1 MVERWLWNEKVEMM
15 SSDEIIEI
23 QTKKL
28 RKQIKYCY
36 ETSPLYYK
44 KKFDEIGAKPDDIK
58 TFEDFRKLPIMLTKD
73 DERQSQQE
81 SLERF
86 GHPFGLHL
94 CAPLEKIV
102 GVSSTSGTTG
112 NPVFYAFTERDIRA
126 TNEALARGYWRAGIR
141 PGDTVLHA
149 FGLSMWVAGIPIVR
163 ALTAMGTRPV
173 PVGAEAGT
181 ERLLLMARLTKPS
194 AMVCT
199 PSLAEHLIVKAEAI
213 LGRGG
218 PAELGIRR
226 IVCAGEPGAG
236 LTEVKERIEKAFGA
250 KLYDSA
256 GVPWGLWNVSC
267 DAEEYQGMHIVSED
281 FCIWY
286 DIVDPDTKEPLEIKD
301 GAIGEGLI
309 TALQQEGIPPLKYKL
324 GDIVQIF
331 TEPCVCG
338 MPGKRLKVLGR
349 ADDMLIVKGINVY
362 PAAIKNVL
370 TSFMPRVTGH
380 MRIVLE
386 KPGPR
391 VDPPLRLKVEYG
403 AGMDESAIEGLK
415 REMGQKMSEV
425 LRVRPEIEFLAPN
438 TLERDPTKKGKLIER
453 LYEKPGS

>member
-1 MVERWLWNEKVEMM
+1 MERKTLWNEKVERL
-15 SSDEIIEI
+15 SNDEIIEL

-28 RKQIKYCY
+28 RKQVKYCY
-36 ETSPLYYK
+36 DNSPLYYR
-44 KKFDEIGAKPDDIK
+44 KKFDAVGAKPEDIK
-58 TFEDFRKLPIMLTKD
+58 TFDDFRKLPIMLTKD
-73 DERQSQQE
+73 DERQSQEE

-94 CAPLEKIV
+94 CAPVEEIV

-112 NPVFYAFTERDIRA
+112 NPVFYAFTEKDIEA

-141 PGDTVLHA
+141 PGDTVLHG
-149 FGLSMWVAGIPIVR
+149 FGMSMWVAGIPIIR
-163 ALTAMGTRPV
+163 ALTAMKTRPV

-181 ERLLLMARLTKPS
+181 DRLLLMAKLTRPS
-194 AMVCT
+194 ALVCT
-199 PSLAEHLIVKAEAI
+199 PSLAEHLIDKSRSI
-213 LGRGG
+213 LGEDGLRSI
-218 PAELGIRR
+218 GIKR

-236 LTEVKERIEKAFGA
+236 LPEVKERIEKAFGA

-267 DAEEYQGMHIVSED
+267 DADQYEGMHIVSED

-286 DIVDPDTKEPLEIKD
+286 DIIDPDTKKPLEIKN

-309 TALQQEGIPPLKYKL
+309 TALEQEGIPPFKYKL
-324 GDIVQIF
+324 GDLVQVF
-331 TEPCVCG
+331 TDPCPCG

-362 PAAIKNVL
+362 PAAVKNVL
-370 TSFMPRVTGH
+370 ASFIPRVTGH

-386 KPGPR
+386 KPGTR
-391 VDPPLRLKVEYG
+391 VDPPLKLRVEHGEDLDKPEITSLKKE
-403 AGMDESAIEGLK
+403 IEG
-415 REMGQKMSEV
+415 KMSEI
-425 LRVRPEIEFLAPN
+425 LRFRPDIEFIPPGGLG
-438 TLERDPTKKGKLIER
+438 RDPLKKGKLIEKA
-453 LYEKPGS
+453 YEKKD